1 MDRSA
6 LMARIRAK
14 DTTPERLVRSTL
26 HRLGYRFRLHA
37 KELPGKP
44 DIVFRPRRAAILVHG
59 CFWHGH
65 GCARGGRMP
74 KTNRDYWERKI
85 ARNRERDA
93 QRLMALEA
101 RGYRVLTLWECG
113 LKDAAA
119 LEESLRRFLG

>member
-6 LMARIRAK
+6 NMRAIRAK
-14 DTTPERLVRSTL
+14 DTAPERLVRSLL

-37 KELPGKP
+37 KELPSKP

-93 QRLMALEA
+93 ERLMALEA